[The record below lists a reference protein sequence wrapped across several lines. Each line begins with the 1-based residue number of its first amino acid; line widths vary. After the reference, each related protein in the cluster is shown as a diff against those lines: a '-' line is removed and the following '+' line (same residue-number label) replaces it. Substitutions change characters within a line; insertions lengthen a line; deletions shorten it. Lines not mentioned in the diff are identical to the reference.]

1 MYNISFLI
9 PESEIIPTRLRLNVE
24 KEDGKD
30 ITVNYRRIEG
40 SGLVWEFD
48 LYNITCETE
57 ASDIVE
63 QICRSM
69 INQSYD
75 HGQEWR
81 LEGIEFTRCEIN
93 YAIQSATLVATF
105 RIKDSY

>member
-9 PESEIIPTRLRLNVE
+9 PKSEIIPTRLRLNVE

-93 YAIQSATLVATF
+93 YVIQSATLVATF